1 MTEYL
6 PVDDIERSWQIA
18 LFHVFNWMAFPD
30 NPNRRREMLLDLQAN
45 PSFWPHGHVSTDF
58 VLTLREIPS
67 RPQLRRYYDAALEEG
82 ELAGMILR
90 VVISLAKTHQRP
102 DLASLEKVRSGFR
115 TFATTKDRKY
125 LRGFSKRTLEEIW
138 RRFSSVSHLWA
149 AWIGRDRQLENFEY
163 FATDSGHESFLFSDD
178 LKLML
183 LEAEEFAEFGLAYR
197 HLASNKSRM
206 LLNNV
211 RRIAPQ
217 FRQAWQKSLLPCPVP
232 LPGRADRG
240 RASVFA
246 LDDAFV
252 ELIART

>member
-1 MTEYL
+1 M
-6 PVDDIERSWQIA
+6 V
-18 LFHVFNWMAFPD
+18 FPD
-30 NPNRRREMLLDLQAN
+30 NPSRRRERLLDLQAN
-45 PSFWPHGHVSTDF
+45 PSFWPDGRVSTDF
-58 VLTLREIPS
+58 MLTLREIPS
-67 RPQLRRYYDAALEEG
+67 RPQLIRYYDDALEEG

-115 TFATTKDRKY
+115 TFAVTKDRKY

-149 AWIGRDRQLENFEY
+149 AWIGRDYQLVNFEY
-163 FATDSGHESFLFSDD
+163 FEDPPGSFLFPDD

-183 LEAEEFAEFGLAYR
+183 LEAEEFADFGVAHRHSAANTSTPLLAT
-197 HLASNKSRM
+197 
-206 LLNNV
+206 V

-217 FRQAWQKSLLPCPVP
+217 LRQAWQKSLLPCPVP

-246 LDDAFV
+246 LDDSFV